1 MFETPR
7 RNHPYYIVE
16 RTGIVLL
23 AALFVFWTQWENEL
37 PENFWEQLFSGGW
50 RETLTGALA
59 NGRFLLLLA
68 AGVIP
73 IAGLLALLW
82 SVYAWKRTTFCVR
95 AGVFCYTARRGF
107 AQKET
112 RVPLAAVSTVSIRRS
127 PDKRLFSLASVRLE
141 LNSAAGARTKLTLV
155 LTLREAEA
163 FARFLET
170 QKAVAK
176 DADVEEPAAG
186 AKRELRYSP
195 AGVLLHVLLTVSLTP
210 PVLLLSLW
218 AVQFL
223 PGMRDG
229 AGGIAFRVILLAIA
243 AFLFSTGVVQFVRL
257 FGYTVTADDARVTVS
272 HGLFNRQTYAFAPNK
287 VNTVTVRQSLLA
299 RLCRRAYVEV
309 TVMGYGNEK
318 ERPLLCLYAPQ
329 EEAQAICRALTADFG
344 DLSDEK
350 KPAHAGILQMR
361 LLHAG
366 KCLLL
371 FCVVAPFSL
380 PAGAALAGAWL
391 LYGEV
396 EHKFAA
402 RITRLCLSET
412 GLRYT
417 SGGFQKTVR
426 YVRYGDI
433 QQLTAKTDP
442 IQKTF
447 GNARLSWV
455 VLAAKTDRLMKTT
468 SFTEE
473 VRRALAER
481 IAAAP
486 DASTRLWA

>member
-23 AALFVFWTQWENEL
+23 AALFIFWTQWEDEL
-37 PENFWEQLFSGGW
+37 PENFWEQLFSAAW
-50 RETLTGALA
+50 RETLSGALA

-68 AGVIP
+68 AGVVP
-73 IAGLLALLW
+73 LVTLLALLW

-107 AQKET
+107 TQKET
-112 RVPLAAVSTVSIRRS
+112 RVPLAAVSTVSVRRS
-127 PDKRLFSLASVRLE
+127 PIKRLFSLASVRVE

-163 FARFLET
+163 FARFLEA
-170 QKAVAK
+170 QKAAAK
-176 DADVEEPAAG
+176 DMDGEIAETPA
-186 AKRELRYSP
+186 KLTRRYSP
-195 AGVLLHVLLTVSLTP
+195 VEVLVHVLLAISFVP
-210 PVLLLSLW
+210 PVLLLFLW
-218 AVQFL
+218 ATQFL

-243 AFLFSTGVVQFVRL
+243 AFLFSTGAVQFARL

-272 HGLFNRQTYAFAPNK
+272 HGLFNRQTYTFSPNK
-287 VNTVTVRQSLLA
+287 VNAVTVRQSMLA
-299 RLCRRAYVEV
+299 RLCKRAYVEV
-309 TVMGYGNEK
+309 SVMGYGNEK
-318 ERPLLCLYAPQ
+318 ERPLLCLYAPEQ
-329 EEAQAICRALTADFG
+329 EAEAICRALTADFG

-350 KPAHAGILQMR
+350 KPAHAGIVQKR

-371 FCVVAPFSL
+371 FCAVAPFSL

-417 SGGFQKTVR
+417 SGGFRKTVR

-433 QQLTAKTDP
+433 QQLTSKTDP
-442 IQKTF
+442 IQKAF
-447 GNARLSWV
+447 GNARLSWI
-455 VLAAKTDRLMKTT
+455 VLAASTDRLMKTT
-468 SFTEE
+468 YFTEE
-473 VRRALAER
+473 VRLALAER